1 VWRRVHVP
9 SAATLGVLHQVV
21 QAVMGWEGYH
31 LHAFTAPGGRCYGEN
46 GAAETVALAAVLP
59 IHRPLTP
66 DLVGVV
72 RGELGLA
79 DPTHPGQHLA
89 QHRRP
94 PAPTA
99 AASWSTGARCW
110 KQSARRGT
118 TPTRCGHETGAGAAR
133 G

>member
-1 VWRRVHVP
+1 
-9 SAATLGVLHQVV
+9 
-21 QAVMGWEGYH
+21 VMGWEGYH

-89 QHRRP
+89 QHRPPRPRRRRAGLPVPGAGNSP
-94 PAPTA
+94 PAA
-99 AASWSTGARCW
+99 A
-110 KQSARRGT
+110 
-118 TPTRCGHETGAGAAR
+118 PPPPGAATKPAPAPPADS
-133 G
+133 